1 MIVGIDAS
9 NIKSDGGVIHLL
21 ELINN
26 LDYKNKNFK
35 KIVIWGNSFALKKI
49 NSNKNIIKI
58 SIDKFSK
65 NIIKR
70 LLWQFF
76 ILPKKLKTYN
86 CSILFVLGSFLFKK
100 KIKTV
105 IIFQNILPFIKKD
118 IIKYKF
124 IQRAKMFVQKKLYLY
139 SFKSSDGIIFL
150 SNFSKKILS
159 NNINLIDKK
168 TKLIPHGVSRSF
180 KFKKRKIGMKK
191 KIELLY
197 VSTIDFYKNQNLIIL
212 ALKDLNK
219 HFKVNLNL
227 VGAINKDYKYILDEL
242 IDEHDLKDNVKFYG
256 KVPYENL
263 PKIYNKNDIKIH
275 FSKSETFGM
284 TMLEAMKCGLP
295 VVSIKDDI
303 SKEIL
308 KNSGFYCKSSIK
320 DINKIIF
327 KIINEGNI
335 LSKKILIG
343 QKISKNYKWKFTSKK
358 TFAFLKEVSKV

>member
-9 NIKSDGGVIHLL
+9 NIKSDGGVIHLF

-118 IIKYKF
+118 IKKYKF

-219 HFKVNLNL
+219 HFNVNLNL

-263 PKIYNKNDIKIH
+263 PKFITKMI
-275 FSKSETFGM
+275 
-284 TMLEAMKCGLP
+284 
-295 VVSIKDDI
+295 
-303 SKEIL
+303 
-308 KNSGFYCKSSIK
+308 
-320 DINKIIF
+320 
-327 KIINEGNI
+327 
-335 LSKKILIG
+335 
-343 QKISKNYKWKFTSKK
+343 
-358 TFAFLKEVSKV
+358 